1 MSLAATRLV
10 HRVPD
15 RLDVYTLR
23 ALLGPLLISV
33 GVLLTAQIL
42 ERLLRLFELAAA
54 TGASALMV
62 LEMIGSLV
70 PHYLGTA
77 LPAAFFAAIFMATAR
92 IGDDNELDAMLA
104 TGRSITRMAVPY
116 VFVALVLVAFSAYL
130 FGYLQPMTRYGYNA
144 TAYAARNAGWNARME
159 ANRFVSVK
167 KGYTLGADAVGAD
180 GRTLGQVFVERHDAD
195 AEEIVTAERGRLV
208 PSADGTSL
216 QLELG
221 NAMIVNALADGTVR
235 IMQFMEGRINEDFTA
250 VPPPFRARGGAPDGD
265 DAVRELTLPELLA
278 PPPAA
283 QDVTAAQ
290 RNGEFHGR
298 LARSVLPLLLP
309 LLALPLGMAAK
320 RGRRA
325 AGTVFAV
332 LALLSLNQALQFGE
346 ALAETGRAAA
356 WLSVW
361 LPMLLFGLL
370 GVWLFRSSLQWPGDN
385 PVVRAVTAIET
396 AFEGLQKRR
405 KSPEKKSA

>member
-1 MSLAATRLV
+1 MSPAATRLV

-54 TGASALMV
+54 TGASAMMV

-92 IGDDNELDAMLA
+92 LGDDHELDAMLA

-116 VFVALVLVAFSAYL
+116 VFVALALVAFSAYL

-180 GRTLGQVFVERHDAD
+180 GRTLGQVFVER
-195 AEEIVTAERGRLV
+195 
-208 PSADGTSL
+208 
-216 QLELG
+216 
-221 NAMIVNALADGTVR
+221 
-235 IMQFMEGRINEDFTA
+235 
-250 VPPPFRARGGAPDGD
+250 
-265 DAVRELTLPELLA
+265 
-278 PPPAA
+278 
-283 QDVTAAQ
+283 
-290 RNGEFHGR
+290 
-298 LARSVLPLLLP
+298 
-309 LLALPLGMAAK
+309 
-320 RGRRA
+320 
-325 AGTVFAV
+325 
-332 LALLSLNQALQFGE
+332 
-346 ALAETGRAAA
+346 
-356 WLSVW
+356 
-361 LPMLLFGLL
+361 
-370 GVWLFRSSLQWPGDN
+370 
-385 PVVRAVTAIET
+385 
-396 AFEGLQKRR
+396 
-405 KSPEKKSA
+405 